1 MCHTETIGMRKE
13 TWPVRRRHAAHIGR
27 IQPGFWQGYVQR
39 RECNITGKNGKE
51 MQKKKLWIF
60 FWSPLLFREVYE
72 SESDELVC
80 WWNWVFRIYLPLF
93 NTTPVGGLC
102 RGVEK
107 ESKSR
112 GFSNF
117 RSPFF
122 SFSTTSIFSSATLL
136 GLLGGLWSW
145 SSQVR
150 RVTAGS
156 KCEASGLQA
165 AWLLI
170 VMNPEVRTSEQ
181 CKFVCSRDCWKAWYA
196 HGNHQFVK
204 S

>member
-1 MCHTETIGMRKE
+1 MRKE

-122 SFSTTSIFSSATLL
+122 PFQLHQSFLQQLSLVCWVACDPGLPKSGGWQLVASARRVDCRLLDFLLWWTQKFALQSSASLSAREIAERHGMRT
-136 GLLGGLWSW
+136 
-145 SSQVR
+145 
-150 RVTAGS
+150 VTIS
-156 KCEASGLQA
+156 L
-165 AWLLI
+165 
-170 VMNPEVRTSEQ
+170 
-181 CKFVCSRDCWKAWYA
+181 
-196 HGNHQFVK
+196 
-204 S
+204 